1 MRTHIR
7 INENSNSK
15 YSKYILNSYFNASQ
29 LSQNLPDWLM
39 TMESMSGRKYKNFIN
54 HLISQVNDVRYLEVG
69 TWTGSTACSAMYR
82 NKVDCFFVD
91 NWDQFNPHGNVK
103 NLFFEH
109 TQKVKQQSSQ
119 ANFDFVESDFRKVA
133 YNEIG
138 KYNVYFFDGPHEE
151 KDQYDGVVY
160 AQPALENEFIFICD
174 DWNWH
179 QVRAGTAQAFSDLGI
194 DIQYSLEI
202 RTTLDGSTPSVVYE
216 TSDWHNGYFI
226 ASCKKNEI

>member
-1 MRTHIR
+1 MKAHIR
-7 INENSNSK
+7 INENGDSK
-15 YSKYILNSYFNASQ
+15 YSSTILNSYFYANQ

-39 TMESMSGRKYKNFIN
+39 NMESMSGRKYKNFIN
-54 HLISQVNDVRYLEVG
+54 RLISQVSDARYLEVG
-69 TWTGSTACSAMYR
+69 TWTGSTACSAMHK
-82 NKVDCFFVD
+82 NKVSCFFVD
-91 NWDQFNPHGNVK
+91 NWDQFNPQGNVK

-109 TQKVKQQSSQ
+109 TQKIKEESPE
-119 ANFDFVESDFRKVA
+119 ANLTFQENDFRLID
-133 YNEIG
+133 YNHIG

-160 AQPALENEFIFICD
+160 AQPALDDEFIFICD

-194 DIQYSLEI
+194 DIRYSLEV
-202 RTTLDGSTPSVVYE
+202 RTSLDGSTPQIVYE

-226 ASCKKNEI
+226 ASCKKK

>member
-1 MRTHIR
+1 MKAHIR
-7 INENSNSK
+7 INENSESK
-15 YSKYILNSYFNASQ
+15 YSSFILNSYFYANQ
-29 LSQNLPDWLM
+29 LSQDLPEWLM

-54 HLISQVNDVRYLEVG
+54 RLISEIPDARYLEVG
-69 TWTGSTACSAMYR
+69 TWTGSTACSAMYK
-82 NKVDCFFVD
+82 NNVNCFFVD
-91 NWDQFNPHGNVK
+91 NWDQFNPMGNVK

-109 TQKVKQQSSQ
+109 TQKIKQESPQ
-119 ANFDFVESDFRKVA
+119 ANYSFLENDFRKVP
-133 YNEIG
+133 YQDIG

-160 AQPALENEFIFICD
+160 AQPALEDEFIFICD

-194 DIQYSLEI
+194 DIRYSLEV
-202 RTTLDGSTPSVVYE
+202 RTTLDGSTPQVVYE

-226 ASCKKNEI
+226 ASCKKK